1 MRIKFISL
9 VKSSATPLNKDLL
22 STISESINA
31 FGDVEVVD
39 TTPDLVH
46 ICGKWSSASATTIK
60 HYTNKGVP
68 VVFTS
73 ANGLAEQLTTLSCM
87 LAPTVFHCCG
97 PAEAR
102 LIKKI
107 SPKASIVVIANE
119 KFTSTTDTTTM
130 LRLFNELYVKTYN
143 EHEAHVKEA
152 IQQKLKGV
160 SDEAIKDI
168 IALLLY
174 LKYAYKRETI
184 RQTLLDSLSDTLI
197 NSDYDEGAMHK
208 TLSDMR
214 LLSFAASSMAL
225 LEEKSH
231 LMEGFMPIDSSADK
245 QMKHMTKYII

>member
-22 STISESINA
+22 GTISEGISA

-39 TTPDLVH
+39 TAPDLVH

-60 HYTNKGVP
+60 QYTNKGVP

-73 ANGLAEQLTTLSCM
+73 ANGLAEQLASQSCM
-87 LAPTVFHCCG
+87 LAPTVFHCCS

-107 SPKASIVVIANE
+107 SPKAPIVVVANE
-119 KFTSTTDTTTM
+119 KFTSTTDATTM
-130 LRLFNELYVKTYN
+130 LRQFNELYVKTYN
-143 EHEAHVKEA
+143 EHEAHVKES

-160 SDEAIKDI
+160 SDEAIKNI
-168 IALLLY
+168 IALLMY
-174 LKYAYKRETI
+174 LQYAYKRETI

-197 NSDYDEGAMHK
+197 NSDYDEAAMRQ
-208 TLSDMR
+208 TLINMR
-214 LLSFAASSMAL
+214 LLLFAASSMAL

-231 LMEGFMPIDSSADK
+231 LTEGFMPVASSADK
-245 QMKHMTKYII
+245 LMKHMSKYII

>member
-22 STISESINA
+22 STISENISA

-39 TTPDLVH
+39 TAPDLVH

-73 ANGLAEQLTTLSCM
+73 ANGLTEQLTTLSCM
-87 LAPTVFHCCG
+87 LAPNVFHCCG

-143 EHEAHVKEA
+143 EHEACVKEA

-174 LKYAYKRETI
+174 LQYAYKRETI

-231 LMEGFMPIDSSADK
+231 LTEGFMPIASSADK

>member
-22 STISESINA
+22 STISESISA

-39 TTPDLVH
+39 TAPDLVH

-73 ANGLAEQLTTLSCM
+73 ANGLTEQLTTLSCM

-143 EHEAHVKEA
+143 EHEACVKRLYSKTQGRFRRSHQGYHCA
-152 IQQKLKGV
+152 SVV
-160 SDEAIKDI
+160 S
-168 IALLLY
+168 
-174 LKYAYKRETI
+174 
-184 RQTLLDSLSDTLI
+184 
-197 NSDYDEGAMHK
+197 
-208 TLSDMR
+208 
-214 LLSFAASSMAL
+214 
-225 LEEKSH
+225 
-231 LMEGFMPIDSSADK
+231 
-245 QMKHMTKYII
+245 

>member
-1 MRIKFISL
+1 MHACSYRLPLLRSGR
-9 VKSSATPLNKDLL
+9 SST
-22 STISESINA
+22 
-31 FGDVEVVD
+31 
-39 TTPDLVH
+39 
-46 ICGKWSSASATTIK
+46 
-60 HYTNKGVP
+60 Y
-68 VVFTS
+68 
-73 ANGLAEQLTTLSCM
+73 
-87 LAPTVFHCCG
+87 
-97 PAEAR
+97 
-102 LIKKI
+102 KKI
-107 SPKASIVVIANE
+107 SPNAPIVVIANE
-119 KFTSTTDTTTM
+119 KFTSTTDKTTM

-143 EHEAHVKEA
+143 EHEAHVKEV

-174 LKYAYKRETI
+174 LQYAYKRETI
-184 RQTLLDSLSDTLI
+184 RQSLLDSLSDTLI

-231 LMEGFMPIDSSADK
+231 LTEGFMPIASSADK

>member
-22 STISESINA
+22 STISESISA

-39 TTPDLVH
+39 TAPDLVH

-73 ANGLAEQLTTLSCM
+73 ANGLTEQLTTLSCM

-119 KFTSTTDTTTM
+119 KFTSTTDMTTM

-152 IQQKLKGV
+152 IQQNSRAFQTKPSRISLRFCCIYNMLT
-160 SDEAIKDI
+160 SARR
-168 IALLLY
+168 
-174 LKYAYKRETI
+174 YAKRYSI
-184 RQTLLDSLSDTLI
+184 LFQT
-197 NSDYDEGAMHK
+197 
-208 TLSDMR
+208 R
-214 LLSFAASSMAL
+214 L
-225 LEEKSH
+225 
-231 LMEGFMPIDSSADK
+231 
-245 QMKHMTKYII
+245 